1 MILVIGGPPGSG
13 KTTVAERWAAARGA
27 VLVSAGTRFRAMAK
41 ERGLSLEAFG
51 RAAEH
56 DPSIDRALDAAVLSE
71 IRTHVAQGRDVVV
84 DGRIQ
89 AYLLAKEQILCLKVL
104 IDAPL
109 AVRAKRIAG
118 REGTTVEEAKRE
130 ILARKRAGPTS
141 HQVSAWVRDMFGV
154 PKAGHS
160 GTLDPRVTGVLPVA
174 LADATRALEAVL
186 EGDKEYIGV
195 MQIHQDVDERRV
207 RSMMGR
213 FVGEIYQIPPIRSAV
228 KREQRTR
235 HVYELEPL
243 EVDGRNVLFRVRCE
257 SGTYIR
263 TLCAD
268 IGDALGVGANLV
280 DLRRTRAATFG
291 EADALPLNA
300 FRDAIAYRKEDG
312 DDTSVRAILHPMED
326 LLRHLPRIVVKDT
339 AVDAICHGANLAV
352 PGVAK
357 LSEHIRVGDLVGV
370 YTGKGEAVAIA
381 NALMTSDRIVIAKS
395 GAAADTARVLMAPGT
410 YPRLWK

>member
-130 ILARKRAGPTS
+130 ILARERSERIRYKSIYGIDVGDTRIF
-141 HQVSAWVRDMFGV
+141 D
-154 PKAGHS
+154 
-160 GTLDPRVTGVLPVA
+160 
-174 LADATRALEAVL
+174 LAIDSEDRTP
-186 EGDKEYIGV
+186 
-195 MQIHQDVDERRV
+195 DE
-207 RSMMGR
+207 
-213 FVGEIYQIPPIRSAV
+213 IIAKIPA
-228 KREQRTR
+228 
-235 HVYELEPL
+235 
-243 EVDGRNVLFRVRCE
+243 
-257 SGTYIR
+257 
-263 TLCAD
+263 
-268 IGDALGVGANLV
+268 
-280 DLRRTRAATFG
+280 
-291 EADALPLNA
+291 
-300 FRDAIAYRKEDG
+300 
-312 DDTSVRAILHPMED
+312 
-326 LLRHLPRIVVKDT
+326 
-339 AVDAICHGANLAV
+339 
-352 PGVAK
+352 
-357 LSEHIRVGDLVGV
+357 RVGG
-370 YTGKGEAVAIA
+370 
-381 NALMTSDRIVIAKS
+381 
-395 GAAADTARVLMAPGT
+395 
-410 YPRLWK
+410 